1 MASAQPV
8 TQQADY
14 PISSPVNTAVVEGR
28 LTSNAIAAGVMVC
41 GDTGNGKVMR
51 IRKIA
56 EESLADG
63 RKVAYFSNNDRC
75 FGLASRNA
83 DLLRFGVNTHAV
95 PMTANDGAFFGQQ
108 FVDGDKS
115 MAFDFSEMSVED
127 VSKFLSAFIGVLVRT
142 KNVSADVFFESLD
155 DLIGRKRHR
164 DKNTVN
170 TFKSMLLRG
179 PTVNGGNGI
188 RVIVGAT
195 SPEEVPIETSRH
207 TMTLIA
213 TCTSNPANVLA
224 LSNYARGNVRIT
236 RYEEVAPWGIGHI
249 MDHQHWL
256 WPFADRKMHMPFYL
270 PLPALTTDAG
280 TSRPIEVE
288 TNEFEQSVM
297 QQLADE
303 RAAAE
308 QKKKDEAEAK
318 VAASRRGRVTC
329 QPHRTRAPL
338 APSAAMRAG
347 VGTHRINIARVTL
360 NIANNGG
367 FVPRAF
373 VDQGQLLNLAADDML
388 TVPANWLS
396 RAYKIGTLNKLVSVS
411 LAAAAYA
418 QARTENAAMADAFFE
433 GLGGMSD
440 NGAAGGLKIRL
451 ASMKSIPL
459 LASERYDAILS
470 SFRAYADRSDSNVT
484 TLRVAG

>member
-1 MASAQPV
+1 MMASAQPV

-51 IRKIA
+51 VRKIA

-63 RKVAYFSNNDRC
+63 RKIAYFSNNDRC
-75 FGLASRNA
+75 FGLASRNP
-83 DLLRFGVNTHAV
+83 DLLRFGVNTHTV
-95 PMTANDGAFFGQQ
+95 PMTANDGAFFGQE

-127 VSKFLSAFIGVLVRT
+127 VSQFLSAFIGVLVRT

-188 RVIVGAT
+188 RVVVGAT

-207 TMTLIA
+207 TMTLIS

-224 LSNYARGNVRIT
+224 LSNYARGNVRLT
-236 RYEEVAPWGIGHI
+236 RYQEVAPWGIGHV

-270 PLPALTTDAG
+270 PLAPLTTDAG
-280 TSRPIEVE
+280 TTRPIKVDA
-288 TNEFEQSVM
+288 NEFEQGVM
-297 QQLADE
+297 QKLADE

-308 QKKKDEAEAK
+308 QAKKDADAAK
-318 VAASRRGRVTC
+318 TTASRRGRVTC
-329 QPHRTRAPL
+329 QPHV
-338 APSAAMRAG
+338 PSNKRFAT
-347 VGTHRINIARVTL
+347 VNLHNHSHRLSIARVIL
-360 NIANNGG
+360 NVADNGG
-367 FVPRAF
+367 FVPRQI
-373 VDQGQLLNLAADDML
+373 VDQSKLRTTMGDAML
-388 TVPANWLS
+388 DVPAAWLS
-396 RAYKIGTLNKLVSVS
+396 KAYKVGGLNRLVSLA

-418 QARTENAAMADAFFE
+418 QARTENPAMADAFFE

-451 ASMKSIPL
+451 AAMKSIPL

-470 SFRAYADRSDSNVT
+470 SFRAYAGRSESNVT
-484 TLRVAG
+484 TLRAAA